1 MTISNNSEYI
11 QYRFKRSQ
19 ESFDEALIM
28 IQNSKW
34 NTAVS
39 RLYYSCYYAVIALL
53 LKHDIETRSHN
64 GVRTK
69 FSDTFIKTG
78 KIDVKFGKLFS
89 HLADYRQKGDYGD
102 LYDYDDKIVLPLV
115 DQVKEFISE
124 IKILI
129 DEEK

>member
-1 MTISNNSEYI
+1 MTIKNRSEYI
-11 QYRFKRSQ
+11 NYRFRRAQ

-28 IQNSKW
+28 IDNKKW

-39 RLYYSCYYAVIALL
+39 RLYYSCFYAAIALL
-53 LKHDIETRSHN
+53 LKNNIETRTHS

-78 KIDVKFGKLFS
+78 KIDIKQGKLFS
-89 HLADYRQKGDYGD
+89 HLADYREKGDYGD
-102 LYDYDDKIVLPLV
+102 LYDFDEKIVLPLV

-124 IKILI
+124 VKTLI
-129 DEEK
+129 D

>member
-1 MTISNNSEYI
+1 MTINKKSEYI
-11 QYRFKRSQ
+11 IYRFRRAQ

-28 IQNSKW
+28 IDNKKW
-34 NTAVS
+34 NTTVS
-39 RLYYSCYYAVIALL
+39 RLYYSCYYAAIALL
-53 LKHDIETRSHN
+53 LKYNIEARSHS

-78 KIDVKFGKLFS
+78 EIDLKFGKLFS

-102 LYDYDDKIVLPLV
+102 LYDFDDKIVLPLV
-115 DQVKEFISE
+115 DQVREFISE

-129 DEEK
+129 EK

>member
-1 MTISNNSEYI
+1 MTIKNKTEYI
-11 QYRFKRSQ
+11 QYRFRRAQ
-19 ESFDEALIM
+19 ESFEEAIIM
-28 IQNSKW
+28 IQNKKW
-34 NTAVS
+34 NTAIS
-39 RLYYSCYYAVIALL
+39 RLYYSCYYAAIALL
-53 LKHDIETRSHN
+53 LKHNIETRSHS

-78 KIDVKFGKLFS
+78 KIDLKYGKLLS

-124 IKILI
+124 IQILI
-129 DEEK
+129 EK

>member
-1 MTISNNSEYI
+1 MTIKNKLEYI
-11 QYRFKRSQ
+11 NYRFRRAQ

-28 IQNSKW
+28 IENKKW
-34 NTAVS
+34 NTAIS
-39 RLYYSCYYAVIALL
+39 RLYYSCYYAAIALL
-53 LKHDIETRSHN
+53 LKKNIETRSHS

-78 KIDVKFGKLFS
+78 KIDVKRGKLFS

-102 LYDYDDKIVLPLV
+102 LYDFDEKIVLPLV
-115 DQVKEFISE
+115 DQVREFITE

-129 DEEK
+129 DK

>member
-1 MTISNNSEYI
+1 MTIKSKSEYI
-11 QYRFKRSQ
+11 RYRFKRSQ
-19 ESFDEALIM
+19 ESFEEALIM

-53 LKHDIETRSHN
+53 LKHNIETRSHN
-64 GVRTK
+64 GVRIK

-89 HLADYRQKGDYGD
+89 RLADFRQKGDYGD
-102 LYDYDDKIVLPLV
+102 LYDYDDKFVLPLV
-115 DQVKEFISE
+115 DQVKEFTSE
-124 IKILI
+124 IKKLI
-129 DEEK
+129 

>member
-1 MTISNNSEYI
+1 MTIKSKSEYI

-19 ESFDEALIM
+19 ESFEEALIM

-53 LKHDIETRSHN
+53 LKHNIETRSHN
-64 GVRTK
+64 GVRIK

-89 HLADYRQKGDYGD
+89 RLADFRQKGDYGD
-102 LYDYDDKIVLPLV
+102 LYDYDDKFVLPLV
-115 DQVKEFISE
+115 DQVKEFTSE
-124 IKILI
+124 IKKLI
-129 DEEK
+129 

>member
-1 MTISNNSEYI
+1 MTVKKSDYI
-11 QYRFKRSQ
+11 NYRFKRAE

-28 IQNSKW
+28 IENKKW
-34 NTAVS
+34 NAAVS

-53 LKHDIETRSHN
+53 LKSNIEARSHS

-78 KIDVKFGKLFS
+78 DIDVKFGKLFS

-102 LYDYDDKIVLPLV
+102 LYDFDDKIVLPLV

-129 DEEK
+129 EK

>member
-1 MTISNNSEYI
+1 MTISNKSEYI
-11 QYRFKRSQ
+11 HYRFKRSQ
-19 ESFDEALIM
+19 ESFEEALIM

-39 RLYYSCYYAVIALL
+39 RLYYSCYYAATALL
-53 LKHDIETRSHN
+53 LKHDIETRSHS

-69 FSDTFIKTG
+69 FSDTFIRTG
-78 KIDVKFGKLFS
+78 KIDVKFGRLLS

-102 LYDYDDKIVLPLV
+102 LYDYDDNIVLPLV

-124 IKILI
+124 VQILI
-129 DEEK
+129 EK

>member
-1 MTISNNSEYI
+1 MTISNKSEYI

-19 ESFDEALIM
+19 ESFEEALIM
-28 IQNSKW
+28 IQNRKW

-39 RLYYSCYYAVIALL
+39 RLYYSCYYAVISLL
-53 LKHDIETRSHN
+53 LKHNIETRSHN

-89 HLADYRQKGDYGD
+89 RLADFRQKSDYGD
-102 LYDYDDKIVLPLV
+102 LYDFDDKIVMPLV
-115 DQVKEFISE
+115 DQVKEFLTE
-124 IKILI
+124 IKNLI
-129 DEEK
+129 EK

>member
-1 MTISNNSEYI
+1 MTIGSKSEYI
-11 QYRFKRSQ
+11 HYRFKRSQ
-19 ESFDEALIM
+19 ESFEEALIM
-28 IQNSKW
+28 IQNRKW

-53 LKHDIETRSHN
+53 LKHGIETRSHN

-69 FSDTFIKTG
+69 FSDTFVKTG

-89 HLADYRQKGDYGD
+89 RLADYRQKGDYGD

-129 DEEK
+129 EK

>member
-1 MTISNNSEYI
+1 MTVKKSDYI
-11 QYRFKRSQ
+11 NYRFKRSE
-19 ESFDEALIM
+19 ESFEEALIM
-28 IQNSKW
+28 IENKKW
-34 NTAVS
+34 NAAVS

-53 LKHDIETRSHN
+53 LKSDIEARSHS

-78 KIDVKFGKLFS
+78 DIDVKFGKLFS

-102 LYDYDDKIVLPLV
+102 LYDFDDKIVLPLV

-129 DEEK
+129 QK

>member
-1 MTISNNSEYI
+1 MTVNNKSDYI
-11 QYRFKRSQ
+11 KYRFRRAN

-28 IQNSKW
+28 IDNNKW
-34 NTAVS
+34 NTAIS
-39 RLYYSCYYAVIALL
+39 RLYYSCYYAAIALL
-53 LKHDIETRSHN
+53 LKYNIEARSHS

-78 KIDVKFGKLFS
+78 KIDVKFGKLLS

-102 LYDYDDKIVLPLV
+102 LYDFDDKIVLPLV
-115 DQVKEFISE
+115 DQVREFISE

-129 DEEK
+129 EK